1 MEIRNSILPSV
12 KLSSTTAPVEKKG
25 VSFNLD
31 NDPVS
36 EIAKNNIP
44 TNLNDPNGTAIE
56 GKKVRSRSTSLLVRT
71 NSKMMEK
78 MGVNTP
84 SNGPELKPNLQSQYL
99 EKKVSDSEKNE
110 QFIKMV
116 QKGAND
122 LIDGKGFSKGEYEF
136 SSSTYND
143 AAVSCRKAIDKIAD
157 KDSKEV
163 GKLEKQAKTLDKAVE
178 SFAKK
183 TAEESKTKL
192 NEVALQ
198 DKHNEGIAE
207 AKEIRQARLKFHS
220 NEEYIEKQPEKQ
232 NAEPLLALSKKC
244 MEESKYPSISG
255 ALRSELRIN
264 AHTLAE
270 KGARILI
277 GEGKFEEALQVRTEL
292 MKALGPVTLKDVPML
307 QAALVNKKAPISGAF
322 VHDMSSKTVKG
333 GNINVDHRIIRSD
346 AGDKNVTTIGMTMN
360 YHVRKN
366 IDETLKIEKGE
377 IIKAMENAFPEL
389 VGKISIDNDNH
400 YIFKKCINSDEKIFA
415 QSEGG
420 FELGKTWTLKLEG
433 IGKLSIPIVPEFKLS
448 GELSPENNLPLG
460 NYMDDKY
467 LVENYN
473 MGVGMGQTMG
483 WSPCNTSIMHDVN
496 LEMEGGI
503 GAGNQLKYSQAML
516 SIVGMGPVFEKDG
529 VDDKEKDKML
539 EAFHAFFPSE
549 ALKLKLD
556 ESTSNL
562 SSLGLSSKIDEVIK
576 KMEIKPDKMSEHLEV
591 IYQNQEIAIKG
602 YRSAL
607 KEGVTKEFVT
617 IDGRK
622 GYKVTNRSEVVK
634 AACKK
639 AKNPIYG
646 FYAGVGGNA
655 FITDERGYPI
665 KNEKGEKTPVK
676 LTEANIQT
684 AIRMLK
690 GGMKSNIDR
699 LNEGTILTGDSPTVD
714 IANGGGKKLCVRPS
728 GKFTDNTKCNNARLA
743 GAFQFLIGLEALDE
757 HIDSAFHKTDA
768 YAAYDPSNITKCLR
782 NKDGVT
788 KNDVLLQ
795 GSVTNFAA
803 SLSIGDIADAEVLLD
818 QRLNPAHFKGIV
830 VANQE
835 NLDLMKAGLLAEP
848 GLFDKDQKINGIHIS
863 KFIMLDKVGFT
874 EDMYNK

>member
-1 MEIRNSILPSV
+1 MEIRNNIPPSV
-12 KLSSTTAPVEKKG
+12 KFSSTTLPVEKKG

-31 NDPVS
+31 NESVS
-36 EIAKNNIP
+36 EIAKNTIP
-44 TNLNDPNGTAIE
+44 TNLNDPNSTPIE

-78 MGVNTP
+78 MGVNAP
-84 SNGPELKPNLQSQYL
+84 SNGPELKPNLESQYL

-110 QFIKMV
+110 QFVKMV
-116 QKGAND
+116 QKGASD

-136 SSSTYND
+136 PSSTYNN

-183 TAEESKTKL
+183 TVEESKSKL
-192 NEVALQ
+192 NEIAFQ

-244 MEESKYPSISG
+244 MEESKYPSISSS
-255 ALRSELRIN
+255 LRGELRMN

-292 MKALGPVTLKDVPML
+292 MKGLGPVTLKEVPML

-322 VHDMSSKTVKG
+322 VHDMSSKTLKS

-346 AGDKNVTTIGMTMN
+346 LGDKNVTTIGMTMN

-389 VGKISIDNDNH
+389 IGKISIDTDNH
-400 YIFKKCINSDEKIFA
+400 YIFKKCINSNEKIFA
-415 QSEGG
+415 ESEGG
-420 FELGKTWTLKLEG
+420 FELGKTWTLKFEG
-433 IGKLSIPIVPEFKLS
+433 IGKMSIPIVPEFELS
-448 GELSPENNLPLG
+448 GEFNSINLPLG
-460 NYMDDKY
+460 NYKDDKY

-473 MGVGMGQTMG
+473 MGVGKGQTVG

-496 LEMEGGI
+496 LELEGGI

-529 VDDKEKDKML
+529 LDDKENGKIL

-549 ALKLKLD
+549 ALMLKLN
-556 ESTSNL
+556 ESTANF
-562 SSLGLSSKIDEVIK
+562 SSSELTKRIDEVIVGL
-576 KMEIKPDKMSEHLEV
+576 ETLPTTMSKEQKASF
-591 IYQNQEIAIKG
+591 IRNQDFAIKG

-607 KEGVTKEFVT
+607 KEGVTKEFITV
-617 IDGRK
+617 DGRK
-622 GYKVTNRSEVVK
+622 EYKVTNRSEVVK
-634 AACKK
+634 ASCKK
-639 AKNPIYG
+639 AENPIYG
-646 FYAGVGGNA
+646 LYAGVGGNA
-655 FITDERGYPI
+655 FITDERGYAI
-665 KNEKGEKTPVK
+665 KNDKGEKTPVK

-684 AIRMLK
+684 AVRMLK

-699 LNEGTILTGDSPTVD
+699 LKEGTILEGDSPTVD
-714 IANGGGKKLCVRPS
+714 IANGGGNKLCVRPA

-743 GAFQFLIGLEALDE
+743 GVFQFLIGLEALDE
-757 HIDSAFHKTDA
+757 HIDSGFHKTDA
-768 YAAYDPSNITKCLR
+768 YAAYDPTNLTKCLR
-782 NKDGVT
+782 DKEGVLV
-788 KNDVLLQ
+788 NDILLQ

-803 SLSIGDIADAEVLLD
+803 SLNTGDIADAEVLLD
-818 QRLNPAHFKGIV
+818 QRLNPALFKGMV
-830 VANQE
+830 FATQE
-835 NLDLMKAGLLAEP
+835 NLELMKAGLLKEP

-863 KFIMLDKVGFT
+863 KFLILDKKGYADEMF
-874 EDMYNK
+874 NK